1 MLSEWISWAVTAL
14 IWVLLG
20 MTLWQWVRHIR
31 LLDRMGRLARFF
43 GPRPAL
49 PLLSMAAV
57 AGIAILSRVLLAVLS
72 MALYPDQS
80 LASMWSR
87 WDAHH
92 YLWIA
97 ENGYTADQSLGDGWL
112 YIVFYPLFPW
122 LTTLLG
128 GSFAAAEA
136 VSWLSLVGV
145 CLLLH
150 QWGAMEGRRQDG
162 WWFAAFLLTF
172 PVGVFLGL
180 PYTESLFLLTSG
192 GCLWALRRHRW
203 LAAGLCG
210 LAAALT
216 RNLGLLLTVP
226 YLVEW
231 LLAHGLV
238 GAGWRRS
245 WRGNASLW
253 SCRVRTALPGFL
265 IFAGM
270 GVYLAVNYVV
280 YGDPLKFLEI
290 QKMHWSQSLGTL
302 TNTFRYTWNGALA
315 GDAWSYYL
323 WIPQLLWMT
332 GSLLALPAAMRKLRP
347 AEGAYTAAYVIA
359 AMSPTWLLSY
369 PRYLMGMVTL
379 YPLLAKLLPKRWMRV
394 LWCVVMGV
402 WMVFQA
408 LAFARGAPVL

>member
-150 QWGAMEGRRQDG
+150 QWGVWKGGGKTDGGSRLSCLPFLWGFSWGFRIQRAFFSLPQAGVCGRCGVIAG
-162 WWFAAFLLTF
+162 WPLDSA
-172 PVGVFLGL
+172 GL
-180 PYTESLFLLTSG
+180 P
-192 GCLWALRRHRW
+192 
-203 LAAGLCG
+203 
-210 LAAALT
+210 
-216 RNLGLLLTVP
+216 
-226 YLVEW
+226 
-231 LLAHGLV
+231 
-238 GAGWRRS
+238 
-245 WRGNASLW
+245 
-253 SCRVRTALPGFL
+253 
-265 IFAGM
+265 
-270 GVYLAVNYVV
+270 
-280 YGDPLKFLEI
+280 
-290 QKMHWSQSLGTL
+290 
-302 TNTFRYTWNGALA
+302 
-315 GDAWSYYL
+315 
-323 WIPQLLWMT
+323 
-332 GSLLALPAAMRKLRP
+332 
-347 AEGAYTAAYVIA
+347 
-359 AMSPTWLLSY
+359 
-369 PRYLMGMVTL
+369 PR
-379 YPLLAKLLPKRWMRV
+379 
-394 LWCVVMGV
+394 
-402 WMVFQA
+402 
-408 LAFARGAPVL
+408 